1 MNGFLI
7 ENVLKYTLV
16 IFMNERNYLDLIV
29 KKTIQPDKYMDV
41 NLFIKP
47 DRYIGVKN
55 ELIDFLEKEKHLCTK
70 AFAKKVM
77 FSHEIKANNQIEGY
91 GDDIEVIKQVIEK
104 TKYIKDLEKRQ
115 RILNL
120 YHGYNY
126 ILRTKEINKET
137 LKKLY
142 SILSKDLLDPR
153 DLSRMGQYYRAAPVY
168 ILKKGR
174 LDIEPYQG
182 ISYEKID
189 EFMDRYFDF
198 LNRPIDGDITDEYIK
213 SQILHYYFVYIH
225 PYFDV
230 NGRTSR
236 TVSMWYL
243 LNQKSF
249 PYIIFNRGISFKECE
264 YTKVIEDVRKYCD
277 LSYFINYM
285 LSTVKVELE
294 KEYIMQQ
301 EANLSNSKFTGL
313 DYQTLLYFLTLNGL
327 KTVLD
332 FTNLY
337 NKFNDKKSVK
347 EIYET
352 MIVPLLD
359 KGVLDI
365 DRKTKKN
372 MFSDSSNVVLKLR
385 NKDEIDREKVKR
397 LIL

>member
-1 MNGFLI
+1 
-7 ENVLKYTLV
+7 
-16 IFMNERNYLDLIV
+16 MNEKVYLDLGV
-29 KKTIQPDKYMDV
+29 K
-41 NLFIKP
+41 LFIRP
-47 DRYIGVKN
+47 DRYIGVKK
-55 ELIDFLEKEKHLCTK
+55 ELIEFLEKEKHLCTK
-70 AFAKKVM
+70 TFAKKVM

-104 TKYIKDLEKRQ
+104 TNDIKDVKKRQ

-142 SILSKDLLDPR
+142 SILSKDLLEKR
-153 DLSRMGQYYRAAPVY
+153 DLNRMGEYYREAPVY
-168 ILKKGR
+168 ILKNGR
-174 LDIEPYQG
+174 LDLEPYQG
-182 ISYEKID
+182 ISYEYID
-189 EFMDRYFDF
+189 QFMNKYFEF
-198 LNRPIDGDITDEYIK
+198 LNNSIEGDITDEYIK

-236 TVSMWYL
+236 TLSMWYL
-243 LNQKSF
+243 LNQKSY
-249 PYIIFNRGISFKECE
+249 PYIIFNRGISFKESE
-264 YTKVIEDVRKYCD
+264 YTKVIEDVRKYYD
-277 LSYFINYM
+277 LSYFIDYM

-294 KEYIMQQ
+294 KEYVMQQ
-301 EANLSNSKFTGL
+301 EANLANSKFTGL

-337 NKFNDKKSVK
+337 NRFNDKKNVK

-359 KGVLDI
+359 KGVLDVV
-365 DRKTKKN
+365 RTTNKN
-372 MFSDSSNVVLKLR
+372 MFNDNSNVVLELR
-385 NKDEIDREKVKR
+385 NVDQIDRDKVKR
-397 LIL
+397 LVL

>member
-1 MNGFLI
+1 
-7 ENVLKYTLV
+7 
-16 IFMNERNYLDLIV
+16 MNERYYLDLKV
-29 KKTIQPDKYMDV
+29 KKFVKPDKYIDV
-41 NLFIKP
+41 KLFVRP
-47 DRYIGVKN
+47 DRYINVKK
-55 ELIDFLEKEKHLCTK
+55 ELIDFLDKEKHLCTK
-70 AFAKKVM
+70 AFAKRVM

-104 TKYIKDLEKRQ
+104 TNNIKDIQRRQ

-126 ILRTKEINKET
+126 ILRTKEINKDT
-137 LKKLY
+137 LRKLY
-142 SILSKDLLDPR
+142 SILSKDLLDSR
-153 DLSRMGQYYRAAPVY
+153 DSNRMGEYYREAPVY

-182 ISYEKID
+182 INYEKID
-189 EFMDRYFDF
+189 EFMDKYFEF
-198 LNRPIDGDITDEYIK
+198 LNNPIGGDITDEYIK

-249 PYIIFNRGISFKECE
+249 PYIIFNRGISFKDCE

-277 LSYFINYM
+277 LSYFIDYM
-285 LSTVKVELE
+285 LSTVKIELE
-294 KEYIMQQ
+294 KEYVMQQ
-301 EANLSNSKFTGL
+301 QANLANSKFTGL

-359 KGVLDI
+359 KEVLDI
-365 DRKTKKN
+365 ERTTKKN
-372 MFSDSSNVVLKLR
+372 MFCDNSNMVLKLR
-385 NKDEIDREKVKR
+385 NKDQIDYDKVKR